1 MKRSDC
7 LSDLVIRSRRYR
19 LSDTE
24 QWRLEQHLAV
34 CSSCRLE
41 QHVGADFDA
50 ICGLRA
56 GDDVLVAD
64 LADKVVRRRLGLRGR
79 GRPRALWMAGA
90 AACVFFA
97 AAAAAGV
104 LLDHRVAPQVSA
116 PVASIP
122 VTSQPAVRGRAGLAA
137 KAEPSV
143 AETEAPTAIPAATTA
158 APDARRAQRS
168 HAVRVAAS
176 APPTEVET
184 PAAQEETASA
194 LFVSANNERRHSHA
208 AAAISLYQEL
218 QSRFP
223 ASEEARVSHV
233 SLGRL
238 LLERSMWSE
247 GLSQL
252 DDYLATV
259 PDGMLAPEAL
269 FGKARALG
277 MLGRLDE
284 ERSEW
289 VALLTKF
296 PDSVYAAQARRRI
309 EEIRY

>member
-64 LADKVVRRRLGLRGR
+64 LADKVVRRRLGRRGR
-79 GRPRALWMAGA
+79 ARPRALWMAGA

-104 LLDHRVAPQVSA
+104 LLDHRVAPQLAAPVTST
-116 PVASIP
+116 PVASK
-122 VTSQPAVRGRAGLAA
+122 PAVRGRAGLAA

-143 AETEAPTAIPAATTA
+143 AEAETPTPIATATA
-158 APDARRAQRS
+158 APPDTRRPPRS
-168 HAVRVAAS
+168 HAVRVAS
-176 APPTEVET
+176 APPAEVEA
-184 PAAQEETASA
+184 PAAQEETASS
-194 LFVSANNERRHSHA
+194 LFAGANNERRHSHA
-208 AAAISLYQEL
+208 AAAIALYQEL

-284 ERSEW
+284 ERSQW